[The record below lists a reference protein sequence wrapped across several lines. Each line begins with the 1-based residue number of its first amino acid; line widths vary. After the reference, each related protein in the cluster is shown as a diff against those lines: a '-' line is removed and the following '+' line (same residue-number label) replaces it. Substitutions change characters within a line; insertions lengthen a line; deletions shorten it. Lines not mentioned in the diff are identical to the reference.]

1 MRSIDGA
8 ALQQRKAR
16 DAGGRSVY
24 FASLVWL
31 VWLLYMIPVIGSLLT
46 SHPSALR
53 LIASLLGAA
62 VFVAIYVWTGWQN
75 ARQVVGAARP
85 PIARSALRTWL
96 PVLAMLALSI
106 VLTNVDGPGWG
117 ALFIYT
123 CAAAGGRLVT
133 REAAALLL
141 SVMLLSLLYAWQLHL
156 PSAVALGNLFSL
168 GLAGVTTITMV
179 FAVTTSRRWRDE
191 REELMRFAAVT
202 EERLRIARDLHDLL
216 GHNLSV
222 IALKSE
228 LAGRLVLAAPERAA
242 AEIGDIERVAR
253 TALQEVREA
262 VAGYRQPTL
271 ASELRGAREVLA
283 AAGIAYRIE
292 GDDGGLTTLPAPVDA
307 ALAWTVREGITNVV
321 RHSGARR
328 CEVLSAREAGEVR
341 VEVTDDGSR
350 VVAEQKG
357 QQASVLVLQPG
368 NGLRGLAER
377 VEALGGRFEA
387 GPRPEGGF
395 RLAVAI
401 PLDPG
406 KQQRAS
412 NRTAIE
418 EHVPRGPVV
427 APAQAVET
435 GEKGATP

>member
-1 MRSIDGA
+1 MRSIEGA
-8 ALQQRKAR
+8 APPQNRAR
-16 DAGGRSVY
+16 DAGSRSVY
-24 FASLVWL
+24 FAALVWL
-31 VWLLYMIPVIGSLLT
+31 VWLLYMIPVIGSLLD
-46 SHPSALR
+46 SHPSPLP

-75 ARQVVGAARP
+75 ARQVIGAARP

-96 PVLAMLALSI
+96 PVLAMLALAILLSD
-106 VLTNVDGPGWG
+106 VNGPGWG
-117 ALFIYT
+117 ALFVYT
-123 CAAAGGRLVT
+123 CAAAGGRLIT
-133 REAAALLL
+133 REAAALLVG
-141 SVMLLSLLYAWQLHL
+141 VMLLSLLYAWQLHL
-156 PSAVALGNLFSL
+156 PSAIALGNLFTL

-253 TALQEVREA
+253 IALQEVREA

-292 GDDGGLTTLPAPVDA
+292 GDDTALPALPAPVDA
-307 ALAWTVREGITNVV
+307 ALAWTVREGITNVL
-321 RHSGARR
+321 RHSGAQR
-328 CEVLSAREAGEVR
+328 CEVVLFREAGEVR

-350 VVAEQKG
+350 VIAEQKG
-357 QQASVLVLQPG
+357 QRSSVPALQSG

-395 RLAVAI
+395 RLAVAV
-401 PLDPG
+401 PLDSA
-406 KQQRAS
+406 KQHQSPDRPV
-412 NRTAIE
+412 IE
-418 EHVPRGPVV
+418 QPALRGPVV
-427 APAQAVET
+427 GPAQAVET

>member
-1 MRSIDGA
+1 MRSIEGA
-8 ALQQRKAR
+8 APQQRKAR

-31 VWLLYMIPVIGSLLT
+31 VWLLYMIPVIGSLLE
-46 SHPSALR
+46 SHPSPLR
-53 LIASLLGAA
+53 LIASLLGAV

-85 PIARSALRTWL
+85 LIARSILRTWL

-106 VLTNVDGPGWG
+106 VLTNMDGPGWG

-133 REAAALLL
+133 REAAALLVG
-141 SVMLLSLLYAWQLHL
+141 VMSLSLLYAWRLHL
-156 PSAVALGNLFSL
+156 PTAVALGNLFTL

-292 GDDGGLTTLPAPVDA
+292 GDDADLTALPASVDA

-328 CEVLSAREAGEVR
+328 CEVLLAREAGEVR

-350 VVAEQKG
+350 IVTSAG
-357 QQASVLVLQPG
+357 QSSGVPAAVLPG
-368 NGLRGLAER
+368 SGLRGLAER
-377 VEALGGRFEA
+377 VEAPGGRFEA

-406 KQQRAS
+406 KQRRAPD
-412 NRTAIE
+412 RRATE
-418 EHVPRGPVV
+418 ERMPHGPIV